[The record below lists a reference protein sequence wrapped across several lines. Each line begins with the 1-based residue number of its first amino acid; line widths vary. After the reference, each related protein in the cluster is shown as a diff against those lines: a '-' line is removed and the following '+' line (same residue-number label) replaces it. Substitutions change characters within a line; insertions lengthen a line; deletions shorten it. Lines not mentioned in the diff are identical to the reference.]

1 MTQKL
6 NILQTDSKL
15 SMFLEGKPLSGESF
29 FNSKHY
35 CILGCDLKCLAKLQQ
50 LLEAGHVNY
59 SVPTLFLSECVLTYI
74 QSERY
79 GHDAV

>member
-1 MTQKL
+1 MTLKL
-6 NILQTDSKL
+6 NILQTNSKL

-35 CILGCDLKCLAKLQQ
+35 CVLGCDLKCLAKLQQ

-79 GHDAV
+79 GHDGV